1 MGTYPKKTDV
11 PENENCSSHQ
21 LYKMKFC
28 PSRVW
33 KTQLP
38 SDPKPIW
45 SFFTPALV
53 KTKYLDLRPGK
64 RTIYVFFILNTFS
77 AFGGRVFL
85 HCLAGTFVQRYGY
98 GHVLTAVLAK
108 RCEKTLPPK
117 KENVLRIQFCIHGSF
132 PETQIP
138 KKCVFFRPV
147 DPTELHNFD
156 GMSMS
161 SRSKVFLE
169 KSFFREKLLNRKSY
183 DLGN

>member
-1 MGTYPKKTDV
+1 MY
-11 PENENCSSHQ
+11 
-21 LYKMKFC
+21 F
-28 PSRVW
+28 R
-33 KTQLP
+33 
-38 SDPKPIW
+38 I
-45 SFFTPALV
+45 
-53 KTKYLDLRPGK
+53 LD
-64 RTIYVFFILNTFS
+64 TFS
-77 AFGGRVFL
+77 AFGGSVFL

-117 KENVLRIQFCIHGSF
+117 KENVLRIQFCIHVFFSRDSN
-132 PETQIP
+132 P
-138 KKCVFFRPV
+138 KKVCFFRPV